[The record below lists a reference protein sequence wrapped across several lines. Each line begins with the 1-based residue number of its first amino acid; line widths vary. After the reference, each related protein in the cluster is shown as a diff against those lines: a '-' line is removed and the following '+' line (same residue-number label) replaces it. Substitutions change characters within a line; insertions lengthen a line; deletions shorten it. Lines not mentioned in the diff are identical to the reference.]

1 MTSVKLAFYAR
12 LALVLHALILVLFLM
27 HFGKTLII
35 PLFFALLISFA
46 LLPVS
51 NQLERWGLHRSLAS
65 VLSILSFIVIIG
77 SFIYILSHQ
86 VVSFTHNLPELQSKV
101 SEMIQ
106 QISSWVFNT
115 YHIDYQHQATYLK
128 RSAGSLESTAFTSLG
143 ATFLGVGEV
152 IILTIFFLIFTFF
165 MLYHRR
171 LFKRFIVAL
180 FPESELHKVED
191 VIISAK
197 SMINRYIIGL
207 LTEMF
212 ILIVLLLS
220 TFAILGIKY
229 ALLISVMAALL
240 NVIPYLGIYTAMVI
254 SMIITLADG
263 TPSQAL
269 TVGIVFIVAHFVD
282 ANILLPR
289 IVGGNVKLNPLI
301 TIVAILTGKL
311 IWGIPG
317 MFLFIPLAAI
327 IRIISEKVEG
337 LQPWAILMGEDKEEK
352 IEEKDVP

>member
-12 LALVLHALILVLFLM
+12 LALILHALVLILFLM

-51 NQLERWGLHRSLAS
+51 KQMERWGLPRGLAS
-65 VLSILSFIVIIG
+65 VISILLFVLVIG
-77 SFIYILSHQ
+77 SFVYILSHQ
-86 VVSFTHNLPELQSKV
+86 VVSFTHHLPELQSKF
-101 SEMIQ
+101 SEMLQ
-106 QISSWVFNT
+106 QLSEWVFNT
-115 YHIDYQHQATYLK
+115 YHIDYQHQTNYLRK
-128 RSAGSLESTAFTSLG
+128 SAGGLESTAFTSLG

-171 LFKRFIVAL
+171 LFKRFIIAL
-180 FPESELHKVED
+180 FPEDQLHKVEE
-191 VIISAK
+191 VIVSAK

-220 TFAILGIKY
+220 TFAVLGIKY

-240 NVIPYLGIYTAMVI
+240 NVIPYLGIYTAMAI

-263 TPSQAL
+263 EPSQAL
-269 TVGIVFIVAHFVD
+269 TVGIVFLIAHFLD

-301 TIVAILTGKL
+301 TIIAVLTGKL

-327 IRIISEKVEG
+327 VRIISEKVEG
-337 LQPWAILMGEDKEEK
+337 LQPWAILMGEDKDEK
-352 IEEKDVP
+352 K

>member
-1 MTSVKLAFYAR
+1 MMTSVKLAFYAR
-12 LALVLHALILVLFLM
+12 LALILHALVLILFLM
-27 HFGKTLII
+27 HFGKTLMI

-51 NQLERWGLHRSLAS
+51 KQMERWGLPRGMAS
-65 VLSILSFIVIIG
+65 ALSILLFVVIIG
-77 SFIYILSHQ
+77 SFVYILSHQ
-86 VVSFTHNLPELQSKV
+86 VVSFTHHLPELQTKFSD
-101 SEMIQ
+101 MLQ
-106 QISSWVFNT
+106 QLSSWVFNT
-115 YHIDYQHQATYLK
+115 YHIDYQHQTNYLRK
-128 RSAGSLESTAFTSLG
+128 SAGGLESTAFTSLG

-171 LFKRFIVAL
+171 LFKRFILAL
-180 FPESELHKVED
+180 FPEDELHKVED

-212 ILIVLLLS
+212 IMIVLLLS
-220 TFAILGIKY
+220 AFAILGIKY

-263 TPSQAL
+263 EPSQAL
-269 TVGIVFIVAHFVD
+269 TVGIVFLVAHFLD

-301 TIVAILTGKL
+301 TIIAVLTGKL

-327 IRIISEKVEG
+327 IRIISEKVNG
-337 LQPWAILMGEDKEEK
+337 LQPWAILMGEDKDEK
-352 IEEKDVP
+352 K

>member
-12 LALVLHALILVLFLM
+12 LALILHALVLILFLM

-51 NQLERWGLHRSLAS
+51 TQMERWGLPRGVAS
-65 VLSILSFIVIIG
+65 AISILLFVVVIG

-86 VVSFTHNLPELQSKV
+86 VVSFTHHLPELQTKFAD
-101 SEMIQ
+101 MLQ
-106 QISSWVFNT
+106 QLSSWVFNT
-115 YHIDYQHQATYLK
+115 YHIDYQHQTNYLRK
-128 RSAGSLESTAFTSLG
+128 SAGELESTAFTSLG

-171 LFKRFIVAL
+171 LFKRFILAL
-180 FPESELHKVED
+180 FPKDELHKVED
-191 VIISAK
+191 VIVSAR

-240 NVIPYLGIYTAMVI
+240 NVIPYLGIYTAMAL
-254 SMIITLADG
+254 SMVITLADG
-263 TPSQAL
+263 EPSQAL
-269 TVGIVFIVAHFVD
+269 TVGIVFLVAHFLD

-301 TIVAILTGKL
+301 TIVAVLTGKL

-327 IRIISEKVEG
+327 IRIISEKVVG
-337 LQPWAILMGEDKEEK
+337 LQPWAILMGEDKDEK
-352 IEEKDVP
+352 

>member
-1 MTSVKLAFYAR
+1 MTSIKLAFYAR
-12 LALVLHALILVLFLM
+12 LALILHALILVLVLM
-27 HFGKTLII
+27 HFGKTLLI

-51 NQLERWGLHRSLAS
+51 KQLEKWGLPRGPAS
-65 VLSILSFIVIIG
+65 ILSILLFVIVIG
-77 SFIYILSHQ
+77 SFVYILSHQ
-86 VVSFTHNLPELQSKV
+86 VVSFFHHIPEFK
-101 SEMIQ
+101 EKIAETIQ
-106 QISSWVFNT
+106 QLSSWVFNT
-115 YHIDYQHQATYLK
+115 YHIDYQHQTDYLK
-128 RSAGSLESTAFTSLG
+128 KSAGGLESTAFTSIG

-152 IILTIFFLIFTFF
+152 VILSIFFLIFTFF

-171 LFKRFIVAL
+171 LFKRFILAL
-180 FPESELHKVED
+180 FPESELHKVEE
-191 VIISAK
+191 VIVSAK
-197 SMINRYIIGL
+197 SMINKYILGL

-212 ILIVLLLS
+212 ILIILLLS

-254 SMIITLADG
+254 SMVITMAEGL
-263 TPSQAL
+263 PQQAV
-269 TVGIVFIVAHFVD
+269 TVGIVFIVAHFLD

-301 TIVAILTGKL
+301 TIIAVLTGKL

-337 LQPWAILMGEDKEEK
+337 LQPWAILMGEDKDLK
-352 IEEKDVP
+352 K

>member
-12 LALVLHALILVLFLM
+12 LALILHALVLILFLM

-51 NQLERWGLHRSLAS
+51 KQMERWGLPRGLAS
-65 VLSILSFIVIIG
+65 VISILLFMLVIG
-77 SFIYILSHQ
+77 SFVYILSHQ
-86 VVSFTHNLPELQSKV
+86 VVSFTHHLPELQSKF
-101 SEMIQ
+101 SEMLQ
-106 QISSWVFNT
+106 QLSEWVFNT
-115 YHIDYQHQATYLK
+115 YHIDYQHQTNYLRK
-128 RSAGSLESTAFTSLG
+128 SAGGLESTAFTSLG

-171 LFKRFIVAL
+171 LFKRFIIAL
-180 FPESELHKVED
+180 FPEDQLHKVEE
-191 VIISAK
+191 VIVSAK

-220 TFAILGIKY
+220 TFAVLGIKY

-240 NVIPYLGIYTAMVI
+240 NVIPYLGIYTAMAI

-263 TPSQAL
+263 EPSQAL
-269 TVGIVFIVAHFVD
+269 TVGIVFLIAHFLD

-301 TIVAILTGKL
+301 TIIAVLTGKL

-327 IRIISEKVEG
+327 VRIISEKVEG
-337 LQPWAILMGEDKEEK
+337 LQPWAILMGEDKDEK
-352 IEEKDVP
+352 K

>member
-12 LALVLHALILVLFLM
+12 LALILHALVLILFLM

-51 NQLERWGLHRSLAS
+51 QQMERWGVPRGAAS
-65 VLSILSFIVIIG
+65 AISILLFVVVIG

-86 VVSFTHNLPELQSKV
+86 VVSFTHHLPVLQSKFV
-101 SEMIQ
+101 EMLQQLSE
-106 QISSWVFNT
+106 WVFNT
-115 YHIDYQHQATYLK
+115 YHIDYQHQTNYLRK
-128 RSAGSLESTAFTSLG
+128 SAGGLESTAFTSLG

-171 LFKRFIVAL
+171 LFRRFILAL
-180 FPESELHKVED
+180 FPKDELHKVED
-191 VIISAK
+191 VIVSAK
-197 SMINRYIIGL
+197 NMINRYIIGL

-240 NVIPYLGIYTAMVI
+240 NVIPYLGIYTAMAL

-263 TPSQAL
+263 EPSQAL
-269 TVGIVFIVAHFVD
+269 TVGIVFIVAHFLD
-282 ANILLPR
+282 ANILMPR

-301 TIVAILTGKL
+301 TIIAVLTGKL

-327 IRIISEKVEG
+327 VRIISEKVEG
-337 LQPWAILMGEDKEEK
+337 LQPWAILMGEDK
-352 IEEKDVP
+352 

>member
-12 LALVLHALILVLFLM
+12 LALILHALVLILFLM
-27 HFGKTLII
+27 HFGKTLMI

-51 NQLERWGLHRSLAS
+51 KQMERWGFPRGLAS
-65 VLSILSFIVIIG
+65 ALSILLFVVIIG
-77 SFIYILSHQ
+77 AFVYILSHQ
-86 VVSFTHNLPELQSKV
+86 VVSFTHHLPELQTKFSD
-101 SEMIQ
+101 MLQ
-106 QISSWVFNT
+106 QLSSWVFNT
-115 YHIDYQHQATYLK
+115 YHIDYQHQTNYLRK
-128 RSAGSLESTAFTSLG
+128 SAGGLESTAFTSLG

-171 LFKRFIVAL
+171 LFKRFILAL
-180 FPESELHKVED
+180 FPEDELHKVED
-191 VIISAK
+191 VIVSAK

-212 ILIVLLLS
+212 IMIVLLLS
-220 TFAILGIKY
+220 AFAILGIKY

-263 TPSQAL
+263 EPSQAL
-269 TVGIVFIVAHFVD
+269 TVGIVFLVAHFLD

-301 TIVAILTGKL
+301 TIIAVLTGKL

-327 IRIISEKVEG
+327 VRIISEKVNG
-337 LQPWAILMGEDKEEK
+337 LQPWAILMGEDK
-352 IEEKDVP
+352 DVKK